1 MWCQARGQVP
11 DAAPRSLAGLCSH
24 LPSPQA
30 APALP
35 AWPQPHSGGVF
46 TPGHSP
52 SCFLLPSHLRLLPP
66 ALIPLVERKA

>member
-1 MWCQARGQVP
+1 MWCQAWGRAP
-11 DAAPRSLAGLCSH
+11 DAAPHRLAGLHSH

-35 AWPQPHSGGVF
+35 AWPRPHSGGVF

-52 SCFLLPSHLRLLPP
+52 SCFLLPSHLRLLLP
-66 ALIPLVERKA
+66 ALIPLGERRA